1 MINREKYLNELFS
14 KYSGFWNAGALVLD
28 QLNENYAVK
37 GILGYSMVAD
47 EVANNQAKVYDKE
60 EGGIDDVEFQ
70 KIYEQY
76 YSSALEVKPFV
87 IEAFILSN
95 LCQDEIQENTLKAIK
110 NFSNKE
116 EIYTEELYEYL
127 DKLEKQESF
136 MQDMVWNNAS
146 FDWDSFSQREINV
159 LMNNEHTIHSFFEKN
174 SNRIEDEWERIGI
187 AIEETLRL
195 FTPQTRE
202 ELLKLV
208 KNLSINLG
216 DIDTSKITDMS
227 YLFFDTQRTHFSGI
241 ENWDVSNV
249 ESMAAM
255 FKGAKSF
262 NADISKWNVR
272 SVRDMEG
279 MFAFATSFNQDISK
293 WNVSNVEDMAEM
305 FARAESFNA
314 DISKWNV
321 SKVWNM
327 HGMFEDAISFNAD
340 ISKWDVSNVKD
351 MRNMFAFARVFN
363 QDISSWDVSNVRDM
377 FGMFQY
383 TKSFNQDI
391 SGWDVSN
398 VKNMASMFREAE
410 SFNQPIGK
418 WNVSRVENM
427 ENMFAFAKAFN
438 QDISKWDVSKVES
451 MSCMFQ
457 GTTSF
462 NQPIGDWDVS
472 KVEEMQDMFYGA
484 TSFNADI
491 SGWNVGNVKDMRYMF
506 YEAKTFN
513 QDLSDW
519 DLSSIEYIDNETRDL
534 IRNNHNNIRRM

>member
-76 YSSALEVKPFV
+76 YNSALEVKPFV

-116 EIYTEELYEYL
+116 KIYTEELYEYL

-174 SNRIEDEWERIGI
+174 SNRIEDEWKRIGI
-187 AIEETLRL
+187 AVEETLKL

-227 YLFFDTQRTHFSGI
+227 GLFRGTQRTDFSGI
-241 ENWDVSNV
+241 EKWDVS
-249 ESMAAM
+249 
-255 FKGAKSF
+255 K
-262 NADISKWNVR
+262 
-272 SVRDMEG
+272 
-279 MFAFATSFNQDISK
+279 
-293 WNVSNVEDMAEM
+293 VEDMNNM
-305 FARAESFNA
+305 FRRAESFNA
-314 DISKWNV
+314 DISN
-321 SKVWNM
+321 
-327 HGMFEDAISFNAD
+327 
-340 ISKWDVSNVKD
+340 WDVG
-351 MRNMFAFARVFN
+351 
-363 QDISSWDVSNVRDM
+363 NVRDM
-377 FGMFQY
+377 GCMF
-383 TKSFNQDI
+383 S
-391 SGWDVSN
+391 
-398 VKNMASMFREAE
+398 EAT

-418 WNVSRVENM
+418 WNVGNVEN
-427 ENMFAFAKAFN
+427 
-438 QDISKWDVSKVES
+438 
-451 MSCMFQ
+451 MSCMFD
-457 GTTSF
+457 GATSF
-462 NQPIGDWDVS
+462 NQPIGDWNVSNVENMYAMFYCARAFNQDISGWDVRKVVDMSWMFSRAESFNQPIGEWNVS
-472 KVEEMQDMFYGA
+472 KVEEMDSMFCGA
-484 TSFNADI
+484 I
-491 SGWNVGNVKDMRYMF
+491 S
-506 YEAKTFN
+506 FN
-513 QDLSDW
+513 QDLSSW
-519 DLSSIEYIDNETRDL
+519 DISGVENIDDETKDL
-534 IRNNHNNIRRM
+534 IRNNHNNVRRM

>member
-47 EVANNQAKVYDKE
+47 EVANNQAKVYDEE

-174 SNRIEDEWERIGI
+174 SNRIEDEWKRIGI
-187 AIEETLRL
+187 AVEETLKL
-195 FTPQTRE
+195 FTPQTKK
-202 ELLKLV
+202 ELQKLV
-208 KNLSINLG
+208 DDLSINLG

-227 YLFFDTQRTHFSGI
+227 GLFRGTPRTDFSGI

-249 ESMAAM
+249 ENMRCM
-255 FKGAKSF
+255 FE
-262 NADISKWNVR
+262 DV
-272 SVRDMEG
+272 E
-279 MFAFATSFNQDISK
+279 SFNQDIS
-293 WNVSNVEDMAEM
+293 N
-305 FARAESFNA
+305 
-314 DISKWNV
+314 
-321 SKVWNM
+321 
-327 HGMFEDAISFNAD
+327 
-340 ISKWDVSNVKD
+340 WDVSK
-351 MRNMFAFARVFN
+351 
-363 QDISSWDVSNVRDM
+363 VRDM
-377 FGMFQY
+377 FAMFAEA
-383 TKSFNQDI
+383 TSFNQDI

-398 VKNMASMFREAE
+398 VRDMAWMFSNAKA
-410 SFNQPIGK
+410 FNQPIG
-418 WNVSRVENM
+418 E
-427 ENMFAFAKAFN
+427 
-438 QDISKWDVSKVES
+438 WDVGNVWD
-451 MSCMFQ
+451 MHGMF
-457 GTTSF
+457 S
-462 NQPIGDWDVS
+462 
-472 KVEEMQDMFYGA
+472 EA

-491 SGWNVGNVKDMRYMF
+491 SGWDVSKVKSMTWMFSGAESFNQPIGDWNVSNVEEMDSMF
-506 YEAKTFN
+506 CGAISFN
-513 QDLSDW
+513 QDISYW
-519 DLSSIEYIDNETRDL
+519 DISSVENIDDETRDL
-534 IRNNHNNIRRM
+534 ICNNHNNVRRM

>member
-47 EVANNQAKVYDKE
+47 EVANNQAKVYDEE

-174 SNRIEDEWERIGI
+174 SNRIEDEWKRIGI
-187 AIEETLRL
+187 AVEETLKL
-195 FTPQTRE
+195 FAPQTKA
-202 ELLKLV
+202 ELQKLV
-208 KNLSINLG
+208 DDLSINLG

-227 YLFFDTQRTHFSGI
+227 YLFHNTPRTDFSGI

-249 ESMAAM
+249 RDMESMFAFAEAFNQPIRNWDVSKVENMTSM
-255 FKGAKSF
+255 FYYAKSF
-262 NADISKWNVR
+262 N
-272 SVRDMEG
+272 
-279 MFAFATSFNQDISK
+279 QDL
-293 WNVSNVEDMAEM
+293 
-305 FARAESFNA
+305 
-314 DISKWNV
+314 SKWNV
-321 SKVWNM
+321 SKVESM
-327 HGMFEDAISFNAD
+327 ACMF
-340 ISKWDVSNVKD
+340 K
-351 MRNMFAFARVFN
+351 
-363 QDISSWDVSNVRDM
+363 
-377 FGMFQY
+377 G
-383 TKSFNQDI
+383 
-391 SGWDVSN
+391 
-398 VKNMASMFREAE
+398 AE
-410 SFNQPIGK
+410 SFNQPIGN
-418 WNVSRVENM
+418 WDVSNVAKMNG
-427 ENMFAFAKAFN
+427 MFYEAKAFN
-438 QDISKWDVSKVES
+438 Q
-451 MSCMFQ
+451 
-457 GTTSF
+457 
-462 NQPIGDWDVS
+462 
-472 KVEEMQDMFYGA
+472 
-484 TSFNADI
+484 DI

>member
-76 YSSALEVKPFV
+76 YNSALEVKPFV

-116 EIYTEELYEYL
+116 KIYTEELYEYL

-174 SNRIEDEWERIGI
+174 SNRIEDEWKRIGI
-187 AIEETLRL
+187 AVEETLKL

-227 YLFFDTQRTHFSGI
+227 GLFRGTQRTDFSGI
-241 ENWDVSNV
+241 EKWDVS
-249 ESMAAM
+249 
-255 FKGAKSF
+255 K
-262 NADISKWNVR
+262 
-272 SVRDMEG
+272 
-279 MFAFATSFNQDISK
+279 
-293 WNVSNVEDMAEM
+293 VEDMNNM
-305 FARAESFNA
+305 FRRAESFNA
-314 DISKWNV
+314 DISN
-321 SKVWNM
+321 
-327 HGMFEDAISFNAD
+327 
-340 ISKWDVSNVKD
+340 WDVG
-351 MRNMFAFARVFN
+351 
-363 QDISSWDVSNVRDM
+363 NVRDM
-377 FGMFQY
+377 GCMF
-383 TKSFNQDI
+383 S
-391 SGWDVSN
+391 
-398 VKNMASMFREAE
+398 EAT

-418 WNVSRVENM
+418 WNVGNVEN
-427 ENMFAFAKAFN
+427 
-438 QDISKWDVSKVES
+438 
-451 MSCMFQ
+451 MSCMFD
-457 GTTSF
+457 GATSF
-462 NQPIGDWDVS
+462 NQPIGDWNVSNVENMYAMFYCARAFNQDISGWDVRKVVDMSWMFSRAESFNQPIGEWNVS
-472 KVEEMQDMFYGA
+472 KVEEMDSMFCGA
-484 TSFNADI
+484 I
-491 SGWNVGNVKDMRYMF
+491 S
-506 YEAKTFN
+506 FN
-513 QDLSDW
+513 QDLSSW
-519 DLSSIEYIDNETRDL
+519 DISGVENIDDETKEL
-534 IRNNHNNIRRM
+534 IRNNHNNVRRM

>member
-76 YSSALEVKPFV
+76 YNSALEVKPFV

-116 EIYTEELYEYL
+116 KIYTEELYEYL

-174 SNRIEDEWERIGI
+174 SNRIEDEWKRIGI
-187 AIEETLRL
+187 AVEETLKL

-227 YLFFDTQRTHFSGI
+227 GLFRGTQRTDFSGI
-241 ENWDVSNV
+241 EKWDVS
-249 ESMAAM
+249 
-255 FKGAKSF
+255 K
-262 NADISKWNVR
+262 
-272 SVRDMEG
+272 
-279 MFAFATSFNQDISK
+279 
-293 WNVSNVEDMAEM
+293 VEDMNNM
-305 FARAESFNA
+305 FRRAESFNA
-314 DISKWNV
+314 DISN
-321 SKVWNM
+321 
-327 HGMFEDAISFNAD
+327 
-340 ISKWDVSNVKD
+340 WDVG
-351 MRNMFAFARVFN
+351 
-363 QDISSWDVSNVRDM
+363 NVRDM
-377 FGMFQY
+377 GCMFSEATSFNQPIGKWNVGNVENMSCMFDGATSFNQPIGDWNVSNVENMY
-383 TKSFNQDI
+383 AMFYCAKAFNQDI

-398 VKNMASMFREAE
+398 VRDMAWMFRRAE
-410 SFNQPIGK
+410 
-418 WNVSRVENM
+418 
-427 ENMFAFAKAFN
+427 
-438 QDISKWDVSKVES
+438 
-451 MSCMFQ
+451 
-457 GTTSF
+457 SF

-472 KVEEMQDMFYGA
+472 RVESMAWMFSNAKAFNQPIGGWNVSKVEDMGFMFYGA
-484 TSFNADI
+484 ESFNQDI
-491 SGWNVGNVKDMRYMF
+491 SGWNNVRTM
-506 YEAKTFN
+506 
-513 QDLSDW
+513 Q
-519 DLSSIEYIDNETRDL
+519 
-534 IRNNHNNIRRM
+534 

>member
-76 YSSALEVKPFV
+76 YNSALEVKPFV

-187 AIEETLRL
+187 AVEETLRL
-195 FTPQTRE
+195 FTPQTKE
-202 ELLKLV
+202 ELQKLV
-208 KNLSINLG
+208 DDLSINLG

-227 YLFFDTQRTHFSGI
+227 YLFFDTQRTDFSGI
-241 ENWDVSNV
+241 EKWDVSNV

-255 FKGAKSF
+255 FKGATFF
-262 NADISKWNVR
+262 NADISNWNV
-272 SVRDMEG
+272 SNVRDMES
-279 MFAFATSFNQDISK
+279 MFAFATSFNQDIGK
-293 WNVSNVEDMAEM
+293 WNVSNVKDMAEM

-314 DISKWNV
+314 DISNWNV

-327 HGMFEDAISFNAD
+327 HGMFEGAISFNAD
-340 ISKWDVSNVKD
+340 ISKWDVRNVKD

-391 SGWDVSN
+391 SGWNVSN
-398 VKNMASMFREAE
+398 VKDMAWMFAYATSFNQDISSWNVSNVTNMASMFH
-410 SFNQPIGK
+410 N
-418 WNVSRVENM
+418 
-427 ENMFAFAKAFN
+427 AK
-438 QDISKWDVSKVES
+438 S
-451 MSCMFQ
+451 
-457 GTTSF
+457 
-462 NQPIGDWDVS
+462 
-472 KVEEMQDMFYGA
+472 
-484 TSFNADI
+484 
-491 SGWNVGNVKDMRYMF
+491 
-506 YEAKTFN
+506 FN